1 MFASLNVLKELQK
14 HYETNP
20 KDPLKGIIWHTQGSG
35 KTALTYHL
43 TKLIRDFFSPL
54 NKKTKFYFIVDR
66 LDLLEQAKNEF
77 LKRGL
82 CAHEAENKEDLSQKL
97 KSSSVFENP
106 QGNDEIIVVNIQKF
120 KAPNEE
126 KSPNEDLSDS
136 APKEI
141 VSKTELQ
148 EAAKDNHDLQRVFI
162 IDEAHRSY
170 DPKGCFYANLI
181 ECDKTAIKIAL
192 TGTPLLEDNAQD
204 KATKNTFGD
213 YLHTYSYAESIKDR
227 HTLKL
232 QLEIIEKSYKEKLQ
246 AIYRLLQE
254 SITIEDI
261 EVKKET
267 IFNHERYIKE
277 MLFYIIRDLLFFRL
291 GNNDENL
298 KAMVVCF
305 SSKQAKL
312 ANLLFNEVQE
322 KVLQENP
329 NLKILK
335 KLQSSLIL
343 HNEQEVKEKIYSFKH
358 EDTDIVFVFNMLLT
372 GFDLPSLKRL
382 YIHRELK
389 DHNLLQALARVN
401 RSYNNMSFGYLI
413 DFVGIK
419 ENYDKTT
426 DDYLKELNQFNQS
439 DSNIKDNLKDMF
451 ADRKTLEKDIKNAYD
466 DLFNYP
472 IDDIEGMTSA
482 IVSMSEMNELLKVSR
497 AINTLKERYNLIR
510 TSNDEKILSL
520 KEKMDIEKISKI
532 SSMLHKKAKQLHALK
547 NINEPKNPNDLIVL
561 EDLIALLDFKIEFK
575 ESKELH
581 FKEREEISAKQKQAK
596 EMLEKIPDQQDK
608 EIQKFY
614 KDFNKDE
621 KEDFFITLTDKRLP
635 KLAYDELLSYL
646 FEKHFNDN
654 DLHLKLDIIFNRISS
669 NNAELF
675 NTTSTDKTTIALFE
689 SISPY
694 VNEESK
700 RANFTRVL
708 LDKLKK
714 FNFKQAFLNLQ
725 NQQGYDFFA
734 PIFEYLIKDYNN
746 NSGGKYAEYYT
757 PLSIASIIAKLL
769 IDEPTQ
775 SVKIYDPSAGTGTLL
790 MALAHQIGTDS
801 CTLYAQDI
809 SQKSLRMLKLNLI
822 LNDLTHSL
830 KNAIEGNTLTNPYHS
845 KECKGKMD
853 YIVSNPPFKLDFSN
867 EHAEISQNKN
877 DFFLGVP
884 NIPKNDKSKMPIYTL
899 FFQHCLNMLSN
910 KGKGA
915 IIVPTGFISAK
926 SGIENKI
933 VRHLVDEKLVYGV
946 VCMPSQVFAN
956 TSTNVSIIFFQKTP
970 SAKEVVLI
978 DASKLGE
985 EYTENKNKKTRLRTS
1000 DIDLILETF
1009 NNKTPK
1015 ADFCALVSFDE
1026 ITEKNYSLNPG
1037 QYFIIEDTSEKISQA
1052 EFENLMQQYSSEL
1065 TSLFDE
1071 SQSLQQEILETLKG
1085 VRFE

>member
-54 NKKTKFYFIVDR
+54 DKKTKFYFIVDR

-82 CAHEAENKEDLSQKL
+82 EVHEAENKEDLSQKL
-97 KSSSVFENP
+97 KNSSVFEGP

-126 KSPNEDLSDS
+126 KAPNEDPSNS

-141 VSKTELQ
+141 ISKTELQ
-148 EAAKDNHDLQRVFI
+148 ESIQNSRNLQRVFI

-181 ECDKTAIKIAL
+181 ECDKAAIKIAL

-204 KATKNTFGD
+204 KATKNTFGN

-246 AIYRLLQE
+246 KIYRLLQE

-277 MLFYIIRDLLFFRL
+277 MLYYIIRDLLFFRL

-298 KAMVVCF
+298 KAMVICF
-305 SSKQAKL
+305 SSTQAKL
-312 ANLLFNEVQE
+312 ANLFFNEVQE

-343 HNEQEVKEKIYSFKH
+343 HDEQEVKEKIYSFKH

-372 GFDLPSLKRL
+372 GFDLPNLKRL

-401 RSYNNMSFGYLI
+401 RSYKNMSFGYLI

-439 DSNIKDNLKDMF
+439 GANSDSNLKDMF
-451 ADRKTLEKDIKNAYD
+451 ADRKILEEDIKNAYD
-466 DLFNYP
+466 DLFDYP
-472 IDDIEGMTSA
+472 IDNIEDMTSA
-482 IVSMSEMNELLKVSR
+482 IVSMSKMNELLKVSH
-497 AINTLKERYNLIR
+497 AISTLKERYNLIR
-510 TSNDEKILSL
+510 TSNDKKILSL

-547 NINEPKNPNDLIVL
+547 NINEPKNPNDLIIL

-581 FKEREEISAKQKQAK
+581 FKEKEEISAKYKQAK
-596 EMLEKIPDQQDK
+596 EMLEKIPDKQDK

-614 KDFNKDE
+614 KDFSKLLQTPATSQNFEEISHSYDAIISQLKQH
-621 KEDFFITLTDKRLP
+621 KEQTTNLLSKYNNDRVYVITHKRLHDRLMEENIS
-635 KLAYDELLSYL
+635 KGIFTLLSM
-646 FEKHFNDN
+646 
-654 DLHLKLDIIFNRISS
+654 LKKALDARIS
-669 NNAELF
+669 
-675 NTTSTDKTTIALFE
+675 
-689 SISPY
+689 
-694 VNEESK
+694 K
-700 RANFTRVL
+700 R
-708 LDKLKK
+708 
-714 FNFKQAFLNLQ
+714 
-725 NQQGYDFFA
+725 
-734 PIFEYLIKDYNN
+734 
-746 NSGGKYAEYYT
+746 
-757 PLSIASIIAKLL
+757 
-769 IDEPTQ
+769 
-775 SVKIYDPSAGTGTLL
+775 
-790 MALAHQIGTDS
+790 
-801 CTLYAQDI
+801 
-809 SQKSLRMLKLNLI
+809 
-822 LNDLTHSL
+822 
-830 KNAIEGNTLTNPYHS
+830 
-845 KECKGKMD
+845 
-853 YIVSNPPFKLDFSN
+853 
-867 EHAEISQNKN
+867 
-877 DFFLGVP
+877 
-884 NIPKNDKSKMPIYTL
+884 
-899 FFQHCLNMLSN
+899 
-910 KGKGA
+910 
-915 IIVPTGFISAK
+915 
-926 SGIENKI
+926 
-933 VRHLVDEKLVYGV
+933 
-946 VCMPSQVFAN
+946 
-956 TSTNVSIIFFQKTP
+956 
-970 SAKEVVLI
+970 
-978 DASKLGE
+978 
-985 EYTENKNKKTRLRTS
+985 
-1000 DIDLILETF
+1000 
-1009 NNKTPK
+1009 
-1015 ADFCALVSFDE
+1015 
-1026 ITEKNYSLNPG
+1026 
-1037 QYFIIEDTSEKISQA
+1037 
-1052 EFENLMQQYSSEL
+1052 
-1065 TSLFDE
+1065 
-1071 SQSLQQEILETLKG
+1071 QEILNEETTLKTAIKVELRDAFNKNPSLKDLEKEKEFIAQTLFNELQSHHQG
-1085 VRFE
+1085 NPHAQ

>member
-1 MFASLNVLKELQK
+1 MVLRDQNFTPPPENDQNHQNDQNHRSLEEIQKSVLNEFNLKDTDTPKSPKDTPTNSLLTSFCSPKRLCFILKYGISFLKEKSEFKKHIWRYAQMFASLNVLKELQK

-82 CAHEAENKEDLSQKL
+82 CVHEAENKEDLSQKL

-126 KSPNEDLSDS
+126 KDPNEDPSNS

-148 EAAKDNHDLQRVFI
+148 ESIQNSRNLQRVFI

-204 KATKNTFGD
+204 KATKKTFGG
-213 YLHTYSYAESIKDR
+213 YLHTYSCAESISDR

-232 QLEIIEKSYKEKLQ
+232 QLESIETSYKEKLQ
-246 AIYRLLQE
+246 EIYRLLQE
-254 SITIEDI
+254 SIIIEDT

-267 IFNHERYIKE
+267 IFNDEKYINA
-277 MLFYIIRDLLFFRL
+277 MLSYIIRDLLDFRRL
-291 GNNDENL
+291 NDDERL

-329 NLKILK
+329 NLKILN

-343 HNEQEVKEKIYSFKH
+343 HDEQEVREKIHSFKH

-372 GFDLPSLKRL
+372 GFDLPNLKRL

-439 DSNIKDNLKDMF
+439 DSNTQDNLKDMF
-451 ADRKTLEKDIKNAYD
+451 ADRETLEKDIKNAYD

-482 IVSMSEMNELLKVSR
+482 IVSMSAMNELVKVSR

-510 TSNDEKILSL
+510 ASSDEKILSL
-520 KEKMDIEKISKI
+520 KEKMDIEKINKI
-532 SSMLHKKAKQLHALK
+532 SSMLHQKAKHLHALK
-547 NINEPKNPNDLIVL
+547 NINESKNPNDLIIL

-575 ESKELH
+575 ERKELR
-581 FKEREEISAKQKQAK
+581 FKEQEEISTKQKQAK
-596 EMLEKIPDQQDK
+596 EILEKIPDKQDK
-608 EIQKFY
+608 EIQKISKELSKLLQEPLTNHNFDGISHSY
-614 KDFNKDE
+614 SVIISQLQQHKEQTTNLLNKYNNDRAYA
-621 KEDFFITLTDKRLP
+621 ITHKRLHDRLMEENIS
-635 KLAYDELLSYL
+635 KGIFTLLST
-646 FEKHFNDN
+646 
-654 DLHLKLDIIFNRISS
+654 LKKALDARIS
-669 NNAELF
+669 
-675 NTTSTDKTTIALFE
+675 
-689 SISPY
+689 
-694 VNEESK
+694 K
-700 RANFTRVL
+700 R
-708 LDKLKK
+708 
-714 FNFKQAFLNLQ
+714 
-725 NQQGYDFFA
+725 
-734 PIFEYLIKDYNN
+734 
-746 NSGGKYAEYYT
+746 
-757 PLSIASIIAKLL
+757 
-769 IDEPTQ
+769 
-775 SVKIYDPSAGTGTLL
+775 
-790 MALAHQIGTDS
+790 
-801 CTLYAQDI
+801 
-809 SQKSLRMLKLNLI
+809 
-822 LNDLTHSL
+822 
-830 KNAIEGNTLTNPYHS
+830 
-845 KECKGKMD
+845 
-853 YIVSNPPFKLDFSN
+853 
-867 EHAEISQNKN
+867 
-877 DFFLGVP
+877 
-884 NIPKNDKSKMPIYTL
+884 
-899 FFQHCLNMLSN
+899 
-910 KGKGA
+910 
-915 IIVPTGFISAK
+915 
-926 SGIENKI
+926 
-933 VRHLVDEKLVYGV
+933 
-946 VCMPSQVFAN
+946 
-956 TSTNVSIIFFQKTP
+956 
-970 SAKEVVLI
+970 
-978 DASKLGE
+978 
-985 EYTENKNKKTRLRTS
+985 
-1000 DIDLILETF
+1000 
-1009 NNKTPK
+1009 
-1015 ADFCALVSFDE
+1015 
-1026 ITEKNYSLNPG
+1026 
-1037 QYFIIEDTSEKISQA
+1037 
-1052 EFENLMQQYSSEL
+1052 
-1065 TSLFDE
+1065 
-1071 SQSLQQEILETLKG
+1071 QEILNEETTLKTAIKVELRDAFNKNLSLKDLKKETEFIAQTLFNELTQNHHQG
-1085 VRFE
+1085 NSHA

>member
-82 CAHEAENKEDLSQKL
+82 CVHEAENKEDLSQKL
-97 KSSSVFENP
+97 KNASVFEGP

-120 KAPNEE
+120 KSPNEE
-126 KSPNEDLSDS
+126 KAPNEDPSS

-148 EAAKDNHDLQRVFI
+148 EATKDSHDLQRVFI

-192 TGTPLLEDNAQD
+192 TGTPLLEDSAQD
-204 KATKNTFGD
+204 KATKNTFGN

-254 SITIEDI
+254 SITIENT

-277 MLFYIIRDLLFFRL
+277 MLFYIIRDLLNFRRV
-291 GNNDENL
+291 NNDENL
-298 KAMVVCF
+298 KAMVICF
-305 SSKQAKL
+305 SSAQAKL

-329 NLKILK
+329 NLRILR

-343 HNEQEVKEKIYSFKH
+343 HDEQEVKEKIYSFKH
-358 EDTDIVFVFNMLLT
+358 KDTDIVFVFNMLLT

-401 RSYNNMSFGYLI
+401 RPYNNMPYGYLI

-439 DSNIKDNLKDMF
+439 DSNTQDNLKDMF
-451 ADRKTLEKDIKNAYD
+451 ADRETLEKDIKNAYD

-472 IDDIEGMTSA
+472 IDDIEAMTSA
-482 IVSMSEMNELLKVSR
+482 IVNISGMNELLKVSH

-547 NINEPKNPNDLIVL
+547 NINEPKNPNDLMIL

-575 ESKELH
+575 ERKELR
-581 FKEREEISAKQKQAK
+581 FKEQEEITTKQKQAK
-596 EMLEKIPDQQDK
+596 EILEKIPDKQDK
-608 EIQKFY
+608 EVQKISKELSKLIQEPLTNHNFDGISHSYSVIISQLKQH
-614 KDFNKDE
+614 
-621 KEDFFITLTDKRLP
+621 KEQTTH
-635 KLAYDELLSYL
+635 LLSKY
-646 FEKHFNDN
+646 DN
-654 DLHLKLDIIFNRISS
+654 DLSYAITHKRLHKRLMEKNISKGIFTLLSALKKALDARIS
-669 NNAELF
+669 
-675 NTTSTDKTTIALFE
+675 
-689 SISPY
+689 
-694 VNEESK
+694 K
-700 RANFTRVL
+700 R
-708 LDKLKK
+708 
-714 FNFKQAFLNLQ
+714 
-725 NQQGYDFFA
+725 
-734 PIFEYLIKDYNN
+734 
-746 NSGGKYAEYYT
+746 
-757 PLSIASIIAKLL
+757 
-769 IDEPTQ
+769 
-775 SVKIYDPSAGTGTLL
+775 
-790 MALAHQIGTDS
+790 
-801 CTLYAQDI
+801 
-809 SQKSLRMLKLNLI
+809 
-822 LNDLTHSL
+822 
-830 KNAIEGNTLTNPYHS
+830 
-845 KECKGKMD
+845 
-853 YIVSNPPFKLDFSN
+853 
-867 EHAEISQNKN
+867 
-877 DFFLGVP
+877 
-884 NIPKNDKSKMPIYTL
+884 
-899 FFQHCLNMLSN
+899 
-910 KGKGA
+910 
-915 IIVPTGFISAK
+915 
-926 SGIENKI
+926 
-933 VRHLVDEKLVYGV
+933 
-946 VCMPSQVFAN
+946 
-956 TSTNVSIIFFQKTP
+956 
-970 SAKEVVLI
+970 
-978 DASKLGE
+978 
-985 EYTENKNKKTRLRTS
+985 
-1000 DIDLILETF
+1000 
-1009 NNKTPK
+1009 
-1015 ADFCALVSFDE
+1015 
-1026 ITEKNYSLNPG
+1026 
-1037 QYFIIEDTSEKISQA
+1037 
-1052 EFENLMQQYSSEL
+1052 
-1065 TSLFDE
+1065 
-1071 SQSLQQEILETLKG
+1071 QEILNEEDTLKTAIKVELRDAFKEYPSLKDLEKEKEFIAQTLFNELTQNHHQG
-1085 VRFE
+1085 NLHA

>member
-54 NKKTKFYFIVDR
+54 GKKTKFYFIVDR

-82 CAHEAENKEDLSQKL
+82 CVHEAENKEDLSQKL
-97 KSSSVFENP
+97 KNSSVFEGP

-126 KSPNEDLSDS
+126 KAPNEDPSS

-148 EAAKDNHDLQRVFI
+148 EATKDNHDLQRMFI

-181 ECDKTAIKIAL
+181 ECDKTALKIAL

-204 KATKNTFGD
+204 KATKKTFGN

-227 HTLKL
+227 HTLTL
-232 QLEIIEKSYKEKLQ
+232 QLESIEKSYKEKLQ

-261 EVKKET
+261 EVKKEF

-277 MLFYIIRDLLFFRL
+277 MLFYIIRDLLNFRRV
-291 GNNDENL
+291 NNDENL

-305 SSKQAKL
+305 SSAQARL

-343 HNEQEVKEKIYSFKH
+343 HDEQEVKEKIYSFKH
-358 EDTDIVFVFNMLLT
+358 GDTDIVFVFNMLLT
-372 GFDLPSLKRL
+372 GFDLPNLKRL

-401 RSYNNMSFGYLI
+401 RSYKNMSFGYLI
-413 DFVGIK
+413 DFVGIQ
-419 ENYDKTT
+419 ENFDKTT
-426 DDYLKELNQFNQS
+426 DDYLKELNRFNQS

-451 ADRKTLEKDIKNAYD
+451 ADRNILEKDIKNAYD

-472 IDDIEGMTSA
+472 IDDIETMTSA
-482 IVSMSEMNELLKVSR
+482 IVSISEMNELLKVSR

-547 NINEPKNPNDLIVL
+547 NINEPKNPNDLIIL

-581 FKEREEISAKQKQAK
+581 FKEKEEISAKYKQAK
-596 EMLEKIPDQQDK
+596 EMLEKIPDKQDK
-608 EIQKFY
+608 EIQKISKELSKLIQEPLTNHNFDEISHSY
-614 KDFNKDE
+614 DAIISQLKQHKEQTTNLLNK
-621 KEDFFITLTDKRLP
+621 
-635 KLAYDELLSYL
+635 Y
-646 FEKHFNDN
+646 DN
-654 DLHLKLDIIFNRISS
+654 DLSYAITHKRLHKRLMEQNISNPTGIFTLLSALKKSIDARISKRQ
-669 NNAELF
+669 EIL
-675 NTTSTDKTTIALFE
+675 
-689 SISPY
+689 
-694 VNEESK
+694 NEE
-700 RANFTRVL
+700 
-708 LDKLKK
+708 
-714 FNFKQAFLNLQ
+714 
-725 NQQGYDFFA
+725 
-734 PIFEYLIKDYNN
+734 DY
-746 NSGGKYAEYYT
+746 
-757 PLSIASIIAKLL
+757 
-769 IDEPTQ
+769 
-775 SVKIYDPSAGTGTLL
+775 
-790 MALAHQIGTDS
+790 
-801 CTLYAQDI
+801 
-809 SQKSLRMLKLNLI
+809 
-822 LNDLTHSL
+822 L
-830 KNAIEGNTLTNPYHS
+830 KNAIKIELRNTFKENPS
-845 KECKGKMD
+845 LKDLEKEKEL
-853 YIVSNPPFKLDFSN
+853 IV
-867 EHAEISQNKN
+867 Q
-877 DFFLGVP
+877 
-884 NIPKNDKSKMPIYTL
+884 TL
-899 FFQHCLNMLSN
+899 FNELQ
-910 KGKGA
+910 
-915 IIVPTGFISAK
+915 
-926 SGIENKI
+926 
-933 VRHLVDEKLVYGV
+933 
-946 VCMPSQVFAN
+946 
-956 TSTNVSIIFFQKTP
+956 
-970 SAKEVVLI
+970 
-978 DASKLGE
+978 
-985 EYTENKNKKTRLRTS
+985 
-1000 DIDLILETF
+1000 
-1009 NNKTPK
+1009 NNHQG
-1015 ADFCALVSFDE
+1015 
-1026 ITEKNYSLNPG
+1026 NPHA
-1037 QYFIIEDTSEKISQA
+1037 Q
-1052 EFENLMQQYSSEL
+1052 
-1065 TSLFDE
+1065 
-1071 SQSLQQEILETLKG
+1071 
-1085 VRFE
+1085 

>member
-1 MFASLNVLKELQK
+1 MPYNEITRVQVPALMHLAKLGYGFIPTNSKENKPNLDTDTNILIDSFTQAFERLNPNPTKNAKDVLAEIKKRLNYDDLGKSFYEYLLKSEHQIIDFDNPNNNLYEMMTELPYKSFRPDITLFINGLPLVNIEVKQPFAGQGIKEEKDRHIQRYENPENKVFYNLAQIWLFSDNLPYDENKPDQGAFYSASYSPIFQRFVEAHKLDITPPPENHQNHQNHKSLEEIQKRILKEFNLKNTDYPKSPKDTPTNALLTSFCSPKRLCFILKYGISFLKEKSEFKKHVWRYAQMFASLNVLKELQK

-82 CAHEAENKEDLSQKL
+82 CVHEAENKEDLSQKL
-97 KSSSVFENP
+97 KNSSVFENP
-106 QGNDEIIVVNIQKF
+106 QWNDEIIVVNIQKF

-126 KSPNEDLSDS
+126 KAPNEDPSS
-136 APKEI
+136 TPKEI
-141 VSKTELQ
+141 ISKTELQ
-148 EAAKDNHDLQRVFI
+148 ELTQNSRNLQRVFI

-204 KATKNTFGD
+204 KATKNTFGN

-277 MLFYIIRDLLFFRL
+277 MLFYIIRDLLNFRRV
-291 GNNDENL
+291 NNDENL

-305 SSKQAKL
+305 SSDQARL

-329 NLKILK
+329 NLRILN

-343 HNEQEVKEKIYSFKH
+343 HDEQEVKEKIHSFKH

-372 GFDLPSLKRL
+372 GFDLPNLKRL

-451 ADRKTLEKDIKNAYD
+451 ADRETLEKDIKNAYD

-472 IDDIEGMTSA
+472 IDDVEGMTSA
-482 IVSMSEMNELLKVSR
+482 IVNISEMNELLKVSR

-510 TSNDEKILSL
+510 TSSDEKILSL
-520 KEKMDIEKISKI
+520 KEKIDIEKINKI
-532 SSMLHKKAKQLHALK
+532 SSMLHQKAKQLHALK
-547 NINEPKNPNDLIVL
+547 NINEPKNPNDLIIL

-575 ESKELH
+575 ERKELR
-581 FKEREEISAKQKQAK
+581 FKEKEEISAKYKQAK
-596 EMLEKIPDQQDK
+596 EILEKSPDKQDK
-608 EIQKFY
+608 EIQKIY
-614 KDFNKDE
+614 KELSKLIQEPLTNHNFDGISHSYSVIISQLKQH
-621 KEDFFITLTDKRLP
+621 KEQTTNLLSKYDNDRAYVITHKRLHDRLMEENIS
-635 KLAYDELLSYL
+635 KGIFTILSALKKSIDE
-646 FEKHFNDN
+646 
-654 DLHLKLDIIFNRISS
+654 RISKRQ
-669 NNAELF
+669 EIL
-675 NTTSTDKTTIALFE
+675 
-689 SISPY
+689 
-694 VNEESK
+694 NEE
-700 RANFTRVL
+700 
-708 LDKLKK
+708 
-714 FNFKQAFLNLQ
+714 
-725 NQQGYDFFA
+725 Y
-734 PIFEYLIKDYNN
+734 
-746 NSGGKYAEYYT
+746 
-757 PLSIASIIAKLL
+757 
-769 IDEPTQ
+769 
-775 SVKIYDPSAGTGTLL
+775 
-790 MALAHQIGTDS
+790 H
-801 CTLYAQDI
+801 
-809 SQKSLRMLKLNLI
+809 
-822 LNDLTHSL
+822 L
-830 KNAIEGNTLTNPYHS
+830 KNAIKLELRNAFKENPS
-845 KECKGKMD
+845 LKDLQKEKEF
-853 YIVSNPPFKLDFSN
+853 I
-867 EHAEISQNKN
+867 AQ
-877 DFFLGVP
+877 
-884 NIPKNDKSKMPIYTL
+884 TL
-899 FFQHCLNMLSN
+899 FN
-910 KGKGA
+910 
-915 IIVPTGFISAK
+915 
-926 SGIENKI
+926 
-933 VRHLVDEKLVYGV
+933 
-946 VCMPSQVFAN
+946 
-956 TSTNVSIIFFQKTP
+956 
-970 SAKEVVLI
+970 
-978 DASKLGE
+978 
-985 EYTENKNKKTRLRTS
+985 
-1000 DIDLILETF
+1000 
-1009 NNKTPK
+1009 
-1015 ADFCALVSFDE
+1015 
-1026 ITEKNYSLNPG
+1026 
-1037 QYFIIEDTSEKISQA
+1037 
-1052 EFENLMQQYSSEL
+1052 EL
-1065 TSLFDE
+1065 TQNHHQGNLNA
-1071 SQSLQQEILETLKG
+1071 
-1085 VRFE
+1085 

>member
-77 LKRGL
+77 SKRGL
-82 CAHEAENKEDLSQKL
+82 CVHEAENKEDLSQKL
-97 KSSSVFENP
+97 KNSSVFEGP

-126 KSPNEDLSDS
+126 KAPNEDPSS

-141 VSKTELQ
+141 ISKTELQ
-148 EAAKDNHDLQRVFI
+148 EATKDSHDLQRVFI

-204 KATKNTFGD
+204 KATKKTFGN
-213 YLHTYSYAESIKDR
+213 YLHTYSCAESIKDR

-246 AIYRLLQE
+246 EIYRLLQE

-261 EVKKET
+261 EVKKEV

-277 MLFYIIRDLLFFRL
+277 MLFYIIRDLLSFRL

-305 SSKQAKL
+305 SSAQAKL
-312 ANLLFNEVQE
+312 ANLFFNEIQE

-329 NLKILK
+329 NLRILK
-335 KLQSSLIL
+335 QLQSSLIL
-343 HNEQEVKEKIYSFKH
+343 HDEQEVKEKIYSFKH

-401 RSYNNMSFGYLI
+401 RPYNNMSFGYLI

-426 DDYLKELNQFNQS
+426 DDYLKELNRFNQS

-451 ADRKTLEKDIKNAYD
+451 ADREVLEKDIKNAYD

-472 IDDIEGMTSA
+472 IDNIEDMTSA
-482 IVSMSEMNELLKVSR
+482 IVSISGMSELLKVSH

-532 SSMLHKKAKQLHALK
+532 SSMLGKKAKQLHALK
-547 NINEPKNPNDLIVL
+547 NINEPKNPNDLMIL

-575 ESKELH
+575 ESKELR
-581 FKEREEISAKQKQAK
+581 FKEKEEISAKYKQAK
-596 EMLEKIPDQQDK
+596 EMLEKIPDKQDK
-608 EIQKFY
+608 EVQKISKELSKLIQEPLTNHNFDGISHSYSVIISQLKQH
-614 KDFNKDE
+614 KEQTTNLLNKYNNDRAYV
-621 KEDFFITLTDKRLP
+621 ITHKRLHNRLMEENIS
-635 KLAYDELLSYL
+635 KGIFTLLSA
-646 FEKHFNDN
+646 
-654 DLHLKLDIIFNRISS
+654 LKKALDERISKRQ
-669 NNAELF
+669 EIL
-675 NTTSTDKTTIALFE
+675 
-689 SISPY
+689 
-694 VNEESK
+694 NEE
-700 RANFTRVL
+700 T
-708 LDKLKK
+708 
-714 FNFKQAFLNLQ
+714 
-725 NQQGYDFFA
+725 
-734 PIFEYLIKDYNN
+734 
-746 NSGGKYAEYYT
+746 T
-757 PLSIASIIAKLL
+757 
-769 IDEPTQ
+769 
-775 SVKIYDPSAGTGTLL
+775 
-790 MALAHQIGTDS
+790 
-801 CTLYAQDI
+801 
-809 SQKSLRMLKLNLI
+809 
-822 LNDLTHSL
+822 L
-830 KNAIEGNTLTNPYHS
+830 KNAIKIELRDAFKKDPS
-845 KECKGKMD
+845 LKDLEKEKEL
-853 YIVSNPPFKLDFSN
+853 I
-867 EHAEISQNKN
+867 IQ
-877 DFFLGVP
+877 
-884 NIPKNDKSKMPIYTL
+884 TL
-899 FFQHCLNMLSN
+899 FN
-910 KGKGA
+910 
-915 IIVPTGFISAK
+915 
-926 SGIENKI
+926 
-933 VRHLVDEKLVYGV
+933 
-946 VCMPSQVFAN
+946 
-956 TSTNVSIIFFQKTP
+956 
-970 SAKEVVLI
+970 
-978 DASKLGE
+978 
-985 EYTENKNKKTRLRTS
+985 
-1000 DIDLILETF
+1000 
-1009 NNKTPK
+1009 
-1015 ADFCALVSFDE
+1015 
-1026 ITEKNYSLNPG
+1026 
-1037 QYFIIEDTSEKISQA
+1037 
-1052 EFENLMQQYSSEL
+1052 EL
-1065 TSLFDE
+1065 TQNHHQGNSHA
-1071 SQSLQQEILETLKG
+1071 
-1085 VRFE
+1085 

>member
-1 MFASLNVLKELQK
+1 MPYNEITRVQVPALMHLAKLGYNFISQKDKPNLDTATNILTDSFTQAFERLNPNKNAKDVLAEMKKRLNYDDLGKSFYEYLLKSEHQIIDFDNPNNNLYEMMAELPYKSLRTDITLFINGLPLVNIEVKQPYAEKGIKEEKVRHIQRYKNPENKVFYNLAQIWLFSDNLPYDEKNPDQGVFYSASYSPIFQRFVEANKLDITPPPENEQNHQNHQNHRSLEEIQKRVLNEFNLKDTDTLESSKDATTNPFLTSFCSHKRLCFILKYGISFLKEKSEFKKHVWRYAQMFASLNVLKELQK

-43 TKLIRDFFSPL
+43 TKLIRDFFDRSNL

-77 LKRGL
+77 SKRGL
-82 CAHEAENKEDLSQKL
+82 CVHEAENKEDLSQKL
-97 KSSSVFENP
+97 KNSSVFEGS

-126 KSPNEDLSDS
+126 KAPNEDPSS

-148 EAAKDNHDLQRVFI
+148 EATKDSHDLQRVFI

-204 KATKNTFGD
+204 KATKKTFGN
-213 YLHTYSYAESIKDR
+213 YLHTYSHAESIKDR

-254 SITIEDI
+254 SITIENT

-277 MLFYIIRDLLFFRL
+277 MLYYIIRDLLFFRL

-305 SSKQAKL
+305 SSAQAKL
-312 ANLLFNEVQE
+312 ANLFFNEVQE

-329 NLKILK
+329 NLRILK

-343 HNEQEVKEKIYSFKH
+343 HDEQEVKEKIYSFKH
-358 EDTDIVFVFNMLLT
+358 KDTDIVFVFNMLLT
-372 GFDLPSLKRL
+372 GFDLPNLKRL

-451 ADRKTLEKDIKNAYD
+451 ADREVLEKDIKNAYD

-472 IDDIEGMTSA
+472 IDDVEDMTSA
-482 IVSMSEMNELLKVSR
+482 IVSISAMNELLKVSR

-510 TSNDEKILSL
+510 TSSDEKILSL
-520 KEKMDIEKISKI
+520 KEKMDIEKINKI

-575 ESKELH
+575 ESKELR
-581 FKEREEISAKQKQAK
+581 FKEKEEISAKYKQAK
-596 EMLEKIPDQQDK
+596 EMLEKIPDKQDK
-608 EIQKFY
+608 EIQKIY
-614 KDFNKDE
+614 KELSKLLQEPLTNHNFDGISHSYSVIISQLKQH
-621 KEDFFITLTDKRLP
+621 KEQTTN
-635 KLAYDELLSYL
+635 LLSKY
-646 FEKHFNDN
+646 DN
-654 DLHLKLDIIFNRISS
+654 DLSYVITHKRLYDRLMEENISKGIFTLLSALKKALDERISKRQ
-669 NNAELF
+669 EIL
-675 NTTSTDKTTIALFE
+675 
-689 SISPY
+689 
-694 VNEESK
+694 NEE
-700 RANFTRVL
+700 T
-708 LDKLKK
+708 
-714 FNFKQAFLNLQ
+714 
-725 NQQGYDFFA
+725 
-734 PIFEYLIKDYNN
+734 
-746 NSGGKYAEYYT
+746 T
-757 PLSIASIIAKLL
+757 
-769 IDEPTQ
+769 
-775 SVKIYDPSAGTGTLL
+775 
-790 MALAHQIGTDS
+790 
-801 CTLYAQDI
+801 
-809 SQKSLRMLKLNLI
+809 
-822 LNDLTHSL
+822 L
-830 KNAIEGNTLTNPYHS
+830 KNAIKVELRDAFKENPS
-845 KECKGKMD
+845 LKDLQKEREF
-853 YIVSNPPFKLDFSN
+853 I
-867 EHAEISQNKN
+867 AQ
-877 DFFLGVP
+877 
-884 NIPKNDKSKMPIYTL
+884 TL
-899 FFQHCLNMLSN
+899 FN
-910 KGKGA
+910 
-915 IIVPTGFISAK
+915 
-926 SGIENKI
+926 
-933 VRHLVDEKLVYGV
+933 
-946 VCMPSQVFAN
+946 
-956 TSTNVSIIFFQKTP
+956 
-970 SAKEVVLI
+970 
-978 DASKLGE
+978 
-985 EYTENKNKKTRLRTS
+985 
-1000 DIDLILETF
+1000 
-1009 NNKTPK
+1009 
-1015 ADFCALVSFDE
+1015 
-1026 ITEKNYSLNPG
+1026 
-1037 QYFIIEDTSEKISQA
+1037 
-1052 EFENLMQQYSSEL
+1052 EL
-1065 TSLFDE
+1065 T
-1071 SQSLQQEILETLKG
+1071 QNHHQG
-1085 VRFE
+1085 NPHA

>member
-82 CAHEAENKEDLSQKL
+82 CVHEAENKEDLSQKL
-97 KSSSVFENP
+97 KNSSVFEGP

-126 KSPNEDLSDS
+126 KAPNEDPSS

-148 EAAKDNHDLQRVFI
+148 EATKDNHDLQRVFI

-204 KATKNTFGD
+204 KATKNTFGN
-213 YLHTYSYAESIKDR
+213 YLHTYSYAESIKDK

-246 AIYRLLQE
+246 EIYRLLQK

-267 IFNHERYIKE
+267 IFNHERYIKA
-277 MLFYIIRDLLFFRL
+277 MLYYIIRDLLNFRRV
-291 GNNDENL
+291 NNDENL
-298 KAMVVCF
+298 KAMVICF
-305 SSKQAKL
+305 SSAQAKL
-312 ANLLFNEVQE
+312 ANLFFNEVQE

-329 NLKILK
+329 NLRILR

-343 HNEQEVKEKIYSFKH
+343 HDEQEVKEKIDSFKH
-358 EDTDIVFVFNMLLT
+358 KDTDIVFVFNMLLT
-372 GFDLPSLKRL
+372 GFDLPNLKRL

-401 RSYNNMSFGYLI
+401 RPYNDMSFGYLI

-472 IDDIEGMTSA
+472 IDDIEAMTSA
-482 IVSMSEMNELLKVSR
+482 IVSISAMNELLKVSH
-497 AINTLKERYNLIR
+497 AINTLKECYNLIR

-520 KEKMDIEKISKI
+520 KEKIDIEKISKI

-547 NINEPKNPNDLIVL
+547 NINEPKNPNDLIIL

-575 ESKELH
+575 ESKELR
-581 FKEREEISAKQKQAK
+581 FKEKEEISAKYKQAK
-596 EMLEKIPDQQDK
+596 EMLEKIPDKQDK

-614 KDFNKDE
+614 KDFSKLLQTPATSQNFEEISHSYSVIISQLKQH
-621 KEDFFITLTDKRLP
+621 KEQTTN
-635 KLAYDELLSYL
+635 LLSKY
-646 FEKHFNDN
+646 DN
-654 DLHLKLDIIFNRISS
+654 DLSYVITHKRLHNRLMEENISKGIFTLLSALKKALDARIFKRQEI
-669 NNAELF
+669 L
-675 NTTSTDKTTIALFE
+675 
-689 SISPY
+689 
-694 VNEESK
+694 NEE
-700 RANFTRVL
+700 T
-708 LDKLKK
+708 
-714 FNFKQAFLNLQ
+714 
-725 NQQGYDFFA
+725 
-734 PIFEYLIKDYNN
+734 
-746 NSGGKYAEYYT
+746 T
-757 PLSIASIIAKLL
+757 
-769 IDEPTQ
+769 
-775 SVKIYDPSAGTGTLL
+775 
-790 MALAHQIGTDS
+790 
-801 CTLYAQDI
+801 
-809 SQKSLRMLKLNLI
+809 
-822 LNDLTHSL
+822 L
-830 KNAIEGNTLTNPYHS
+830 KNAIKAELRDAFKENPS
-845 KECKGKMD
+845 LKDLEKEKEF
-853 YIVSNPPFKLDFSN
+853 I
-867 EHAEISQNKN
+867 AQ
-877 DFFLGVP
+877 
-884 NIPKNDKSKMPIYTL
+884 TL
-899 FFQHCLNMLSN
+899 FN
-910 KGKGA
+910 
-915 IIVPTGFISAK
+915 
-926 SGIENKI
+926 
-933 VRHLVDEKLVYGV
+933 
-946 VCMPSQVFAN
+946 
-956 TSTNVSIIFFQKTP
+956 
-970 SAKEVVLI
+970 
-978 DASKLGE
+978 
-985 EYTENKNKKTRLRTS
+985 
-1000 DIDLILETF
+1000 
-1009 NNKTPK
+1009 
-1015 ADFCALVSFDE
+1015 
-1026 ITEKNYSLNPG
+1026 
-1037 QYFIIEDTSEKISQA
+1037 
-1052 EFENLMQQYSSEL
+1052 EL
-1065 TSLFDE
+1065 TQNHHQGNLNA
-1071 SQSLQQEILETLKG
+1071 
-1085 VRFE
+1085 

>member
-97 KSSSVFENP
+97 KNSSVFEGP

-126 KSPNEDLSDS
+126 KDPNEDPSS

-148 EAAKDNHDLQRVFI
+148 EATKDNHDLQRVFI

-204 KATKNTFGD
+204 KATKNTFGN
-213 YLHTYSYAESIKDR
+213 YLHTYSYTESIKDR

-246 AIYRLLQE
+246 KIYRLLQE

-261 EVKKET
+261 EVKKEF
-267 IFNHERYIKE
+267 IFNDEKYIKE
-277 MLFYIIRDLLFFRL
+277 ILFYVIRDLLFFRL
-291 GNNDENL
+291 GNNDEHL
-298 KAMVVCF
+298 KAMVICF
-305 SSKQAKL
+305 SSAQAKL

-343 HNEQEVKEKIYSFKH
+343 HDEQEVKEKIHSFKH
-358 EDTDIVFVFNMLLT
+358 KDTDIVFVFNMLLT
-372 GFDLPSLKRL
+372 GFDLPNLKRL

-426 DDYLKELNQFNQS
+426 DDYLKELNQFNQIGANS
-439 DSNIKDNLKDMF
+439 DSNLKDMF
-451 ADRKTLEKDIKNAYD
+451 ADREVLEKDIKNAYD

-482 IVSMSEMNELLKVSR
+482 IVSMSAMNELLKVSR

-510 TSNDEKILSL
+510 TSNDKKILSL
-520 KEKMDIEKISKI
+520 KEKMDIEKIHKI
-532 SSMLHKKAKQLHALK
+532 SSMLHKKAKHLHALK
-547 NINEPKNPNDLIVL
+547 NINEPKNPNDLIIL

-581 FKEREEISAKQKQAK
+581 FKEKEEINAKYKQAK

-608 EIQKFY
+608 EIQKIS
-614 KDFNKDE
+614 KDLSKLLQEPLTNHNFDGISHSYSTIIAQLE
-621 KEDFFITLTDKRLP
+621 KANQQTTN
-635 KLAYDELLSYL
+635 LLSKY
-646 FEKHFNDN
+646 NN
-654 DLHLKLDIIFNRISS
+654 DLSYVITHKHLHKHLMEQNISNPAGIFTLLSALKKALDARIFKRQEI
-669 NNAELF
+669 L
-675 NTTSTDKTTIALFE
+675 
-689 SISPY
+689 
-694 VNEESK
+694 NEE
-700 RANFTRVL
+700 T
-708 LDKLKK
+708 
-714 FNFKQAFLNLQ
+714 
-725 NQQGYDFFA
+725 
-734 PIFEYLIKDYNN
+734 
-746 NSGGKYAEYYT
+746 T
-757 PLSIASIIAKLL
+757 
-769 IDEPTQ
+769 
-775 SVKIYDPSAGTGTLL
+775 
-790 MALAHQIGTDS
+790 
-801 CTLYAQDI
+801 
-809 SQKSLRMLKLNLI
+809 
-822 LNDLTHSL
+822 L
-830 KNAIEGNTLTNPYHS
+830 KNAI
-845 KECKGKMD
+845 K
-853 YIVSNPPFKLDFSN
+853 
-867 EHAEISQNKN
+867 AELRDAFNKN
-877 DFFLGVP
+877 PSLKDLEKEKEF
-884 NIPKNDKSKMPIYTL
+884 ITQTL
-899 FFQHCLNMLSN
+899 FNELPQHYNQGNLN
-910 KGKGA
+910 A
-915 IIVPTGFISAK
+915 
-926 SGIENKI
+926 
-933 VRHLVDEKLVYGV
+933 
-946 VCMPSQVFAN
+946 
-956 TSTNVSIIFFQKTP
+956 
-970 SAKEVVLI
+970 
-978 DASKLGE
+978 
-985 EYTENKNKKTRLRTS
+985 
-1000 DIDLILETF
+1000 
-1009 NNKTPK
+1009 
-1015 ADFCALVSFDE
+1015 
-1026 ITEKNYSLNPG
+1026 
-1037 QYFIIEDTSEKISQA
+1037 
-1052 EFENLMQQYSSEL
+1052 
-1065 TSLFDE
+1065 
-1071 SQSLQQEILETLKG
+1071 
-1085 VRFE
+1085 

>member
-82 CAHEAENKEDLSQKL
+82 CVHEAENKEDLSQKL
-97 KSSSVFENP
+97 KNSRVFEGS

-126 KSPNEDLSDS
+126 KAPNEDPSS

-141 VSKTELQ
+141 ISKTELQ
-148 EAAKDNHDLQRVFI
+148 EAAKDSHDLQRVFI

-204 KATKNTFGD
+204 KATKKTFGN
-213 YLHTYSYAESIKDR
+213 YLHTYSCAESIKDR

-277 MLFYIIRDLLFFRL
+277 MLSYIIRDLLNFRRL
-291 GNNDENL
+291 NDDDENL

-305 SSKQAKL
+305 SSAQAKL
-312 ANLLFNEVQE
+312 ANWLFHEVQE

-343 HNEQEVKEKIYSFKH
+343 HDEQEVKEKIYSFKH
-358 EDTDIVFVFNMLLT
+358 KDTDIVFVFNMLLT
-372 GFDLPSLKRL
+372 GFDLPNLKRL

-401 RSYNNMSFGYLI
+401 RPYNNMSFGYLI

-451 ADRKTLEKDIKNAYD
+451 ADREVLEKDIKNAYD

-472 IDDIEGMTSA
+472 IDDVEDMTSA
-482 IVSMSEMNELLKVSR
+482 IVNISEMNELLKVSQ
-497 AINTLKERYNLIR
+497 AINTLKINYNLICA
-510 TSNDEKILSL
+510 SSDEKILSL
-520 KEKMDIEKISKI
+520 KEKIDIEKISKI
-532 SSMLHKKAKQLHALK
+532 SSMLGKKAKQLHALK
-547 NINEPKNPNDLIVL
+547 NINEPKNPNDLMIL

-575 ESKELH
+575 ESKELR
-581 FKEREEISAKQKQAK
+581 FKEKEEISAKYKQAK
-596 EMLEKIPDQQDK
+596 EMLEKIPDKQDK
-608 EIQKFY
+608 EIQKIS
-614 KDFNKDE
+614 KDLSKLIQEPLTNDNFDGISHSYSVIISQLEQHKEQTTNLLNKYNNDRAYV
-621 KEDFFITLTDKRLP
+621 ITHKRLHNRLMEENIS
-635 KLAYDELLSYL
+635 KGIFTLLSA
-646 FEKHFNDN
+646 
-654 DLHLKLDIIFNRISS
+654 LKKAIDARIS
-669 NNAELF
+669 
-675 NTTSTDKTTIALFE
+675 
-689 SISPY
+689 
-694 VNEESK
+694 K
-700 RANFTRVL
+700 R
-708 LDKLKK
+708 
-714 FNFKQAFLNLQ
+714 
-725 NQQGYDFFA
+725 
-734 PIFEYLIKDYNN
+734 
-746 NSGGKYAEYYT
+746 
-757 PLSIASIIAKLL
+757 
-769 IDEPTQ
+769 
-775 SVKIYDPSAGTGTLL
+775 
-790 MALAHQIGTDS
+790 
-801 CTLYAQDI
+801 
-809 SQKSLRMLKLNLI
+809 
-822 LNDLTHSL
+822 
-830 KNAIEGNTLTNPYHS
+830 
-845 KECKGKMD
+845 
-853 YIVSNPPFKLDFSN
+853 
-867 EHAEISQNKN
+867 
-877 DFFLGVP
+877 
-884 NIPKNDKSKMPIYTL
+884 
-899 FFQHCLNMLSN
+899 
-910 KGKGA
+910 
-915 IIVPTGFISAK
+915 
-926 SGIENKI
+926 
-933 VRHLVDEKLVYGV
+933 
-946 VCMPSQVFAN
+946 
-956 TSTNVSIIFFQKTP
+956 
-970 SAKEVVLI
+970 
-978 DASKLGE
+978 
-985 EYTENKNKKTRLRTS
+985 
-1000 DIDLILETF
+1000 
-1009 NNKTPK
+1009 
-1015 ADFCALVSFDE
+1015 
-1026 ITEKNYSLNPG
+1026 
-1037 QYFIIEDTSEKISQA
+1037 
-1052 EFENLMQQYSSEL
+1052 
-1065 TSLFDE
+1065 
-1071 SQSLQQEILETLKG
+1071 QEILNEEDTLKTAIKVELRDAFNKNPSLKDLQKEEKFIAQTLFNELPKNYNQG
-1085 VRFE
+1085 NLNA

>member
-1 MFASLNVLKELQK
+1 MPYNEITRVQVPALMHLAELGYDFIPTKNKPKLDTATNILTDSFAQAFERLNPNPNKNAKDALAEMKKRLNYDDLGKSFYEYLLKSEHQIIDFDNPNNNLYEMMAELPYKSLRTDITLFINGLPLVNIEVKQPYAEKGIKEEKVRHIERYKNPENKVFYNLVQIWLFSDNLSYDDENPNQGVFYGASYSPIFQRFVEANKLDITPPPENEQNHQNHQNHRSLEEIQKRILKEFNLKDTDTLESSKDATTNPFLTSFCSHKRLCFILKYGISFLKEKSEFKKHVWRYAQMFAILNVLKELQK

-77 LKRGL
+77 SKRGL
-82 CAHEAENKEDLSQKL
+82 CVHEAENKEDLSQKL
-97 KSSSVFENP
+97 KNSRVFEGS

-126 KSPNEDLSDS
+126 KAPNEDPSDS
-136 APKEI
+136 MPKEI
-141 VSKTELQ
+141 ISKTELQ
-148 EAAKDNHDLQRVFI
+148 EAAKDSHDLQRVFI

-181 ECDKTAIKIAL
+181 ECDKTAVKIAL

-204 KATKNTFGD
+204 KATKKTFGN

-277 MLFYIIRDLLFFRL
+277 MLYYIIRDLLFFRL

-305 SSKQAKL
+305 SSPQAKL

-329 NLKILK
+329 NLRILK

-343 HNEQEVKEKIYSFKH
+343 HDEQEVKEKIYSFKH
-358 EDTDIVFVFNMLLT
+358 KDTDIVFVFNMLLT

-439 DSNIKDNLKDMF
+439 DFNIKDNLKDMF
-451 ADRKTLEKDIKNAYD
+451 ADREVLEKDIKNAYD
-466 DLFNYP
+466 DLFDYP
-472 IDDIEGMTSA
+472 IDDVEGMTSA
-482 IVSMSEMNELLKVSR
+482 IVSISGMNELLKVSH

-510 TSNDEKILSL
+510 TSSDEKILSL
-520 KEKMDIEKISKI
+520 KEKMDIEKIHKI
-532 SSMLHKKAKQLHALK
+532 SSMLGKKSQTTPCVKKISMSL
-547 NINEPKNPNDLIVL
+547 KNPNDLIVL

-575 ESKELH
+575 ERKELR
-581 FKEREEISAKQKQAK
+581 FKEKEEISTKYKQAK

-608 EIQKFY
+608 EIQKIY
-614 KDFNKDE
+614 KELSKLIQEPLTNHNFDGISHSYSAIISQLEQHKEQTTNLLNKYNNDRAYV
-621 KEDFFITLTDKRLP
+621 ITHKRLHNRLMEENIS
-635 KLAYDELLSYL
+635 KGIFTLLS
-646 FEKHFNDN
+646 
-654 DLHLKLDIIFNRISS
+654 
-669 NNAELF
+669 
-675 NTTSTDKTTIALFE
+675 T
-689 SISPY
+689 
-694 VNEESK
+694 
-700 RANFTRVL
+700 
-708 LDKLKK
+708 LKK
-714 FNFKQAFLNLQ
+714 ALDARIFK
-725 NQQGYDFFA
+725 
-734 PIFEYLIKDYNN
+734 
-746 NSGGKYAEYYT
+746 
-757 PLSIASIIAKLL
+757 
-769 IDEPTQ
+769 
-775 SVKIYDPSAGTGTLL
+775 
-790 MALAHQIGTDS
+790 
-801 CTLYAQDI
+801 
-809 SQKSLRMLKLNLI
+809 R
-822 LNDLTHSL
+822 
-830 KNAIEGNTLTNPYHS
+830 
-845 KECKGKMD
+845 
-853 YIVSNPPFKLDFSN
+853 
-867 EHAEISQNKN
+867 
-877 DFFLGVP
+877 
-884 NIPKNDKSKMPIYTL
+884 
-899 FFQHCLNMLSN
+899 
-910 KGKGA
+910 
-915 IIVPTGFISAK
+915 
-926 SGIENKI
+926 
-933 VRHLVDEKLVYGV
+933 
-946 VCMPSQVFAN
+946 
-956 TSTNVSIIFFQKTP
+956 
-970 SAKEVVLI
+970 
-978 DASKLGE
+978 
-985 EYTENKNKKTRLRTS
+985 
-1000 DIDLILETF
+1000 
-1009 NNKTPK
+1009 
-1015 ADFCALVSFDE
+1015 
-1026 ITEKNYSLNPG
+1026 
-1037 QYFIIEDTSEKISQA
+1037 
-1052 EFENLMQQYSSEL
+1052 
-1065 TSLFDE
+1065 
-1071 SQSLQQEILETLKG
+1071 QEILNEEDTLKTAIKVELRDAFKENPSLKDLQKEEKFIAQTLFNELTQNHHQG
-1085 VRFE
+1085 NLNA